1 MAQPRVAAKEPRMA
15 DRTNIRDIIDAAVSQ
30 VLDGHIPQLREDLA
44 RSVFERVQPQL
55 ESSDTAGSRGDAH
68 GLLQCL
74 SAIHAGTNQ
83 KEVLRALLDTTE
95 AYSGRS
101 ALFVVRAGAAT
112 GWEARGFS
120 NSGDIKDIPL
130 DVGTGPAAQALQS
143 HSASAGKVSDV
154 DTRFLS
160 QFGAP
165 SHDQVVFIPLLLKDK
180 AAALLYADG
189 GDNKAF
195 DPAALE
201 LLVKATGAW
210 LEVALLRKQTAKEGA
225 TEAAEPPRAPSVP
238 VSTVSSF
245 SDPFAG
251 HTPIHT
257 AKPEIPAEELA
268 PSPAA
273 APAAVAEPEAAAEM
287 SAEDA
292 DMHRKALRFAR
303 LLVDEIKL
311 YNQAKVAEGRKNR
324 DLYDRLKE
332 DIEKSRSTYQ
342 RRYGKTAAASGDYFN
357 GELVRSLAEDDIAI
371 MGTSFRR

>member
-1 MAQPRVAAKEPRMA
+1 MA

-30 VLDGHIPQLREDLA
+30 VLDSHIPRLREDVA
-44 RSVFERVQPQL
+44 QRVFERVQPEL
-55 ESSDTAGSRGDAH
+55 ESSETVSPRGDAP
-68 GLLQCL
+68 GLLQCV

-83 KEVLRALLDTTE
+83 KEVLRALLDNTQ

-101 ALFVVRAGAAT
+101 ALFVVKSGAAT
-112 GWEARGFS
+112 GWEARGYS
-120 NSGDIKDIPL
+120 SSADIKDFPL
-130 DVGTGPAAQALQS
+130 DVATGLAAQALQS
-143 HSASAGKVSDV
+143 HSASCGRVTDV
-154 DTRFLS
+154 DARFSS

-165 SHDQVVFIPLLLKDK
+165 GHDQAVFIPLVMKDK
-180 AAALLYADG
+180 VAALLYADG

-210 LEVALLRKQTAKEGA
+210 LEVALLRKQTAREGP
-225 TEAAEPPRAPSVP
+225 TEAAEPVRSPSVP
-238 VSTVSSF
+238 VPAASSF

-251 HTPIHT
+251 HAPLHT
-257 AKPEIPAEELA
+257 AKPEIPAAEPA
-268 PSPAA
+268 ASPAA
-273 APAAVAEPEAAAEM
+273 APAAVAEQEAAPGL

-292 DMHRKALRFAR
+292 DTHRKAQRFAR

-324 DLYDRLKE
+324 DLYERLKE
-332 DIEKSRSTYQ
+332 DIDKSRATYQ
-342 RRYGKTAAASGDYFN
+342 KRYGNTAAARGDYFN